1 MVQQISDD
9 EAVGRVRSGDTASY
23 EVLAARYHRPLQR
36 VARRLLRSEAEAD
49 DVVQAAHL
57 LALTHLHQ
65 YGGSGYFRWMYSIVL
80 NQARSEMRRT
90 KRLTN
95 VEDNCARQ
103 LSSPMRNPEQQA
115 LDQET
120 EHVLE
125 SAVQVLP
132 GIYRPVFRL
141 REMQEL
147 TTAETGARLGLT
159 EACVKT
165 RLFRAKT
172 ILRKKLRRGD
182 FTSSSD

>member
-1 MVQQISDD
+1 
-9 EAVGRVRSGDTASY
+9 
-23 EVLAARYHRPLQR
+23 
-36 VARRLLRSEAEAD
+36 
-49 DVVQAAHL
+49 
-57 LALTHLHQ
+57 
-65 YGGSGYFRWMYSIVL
+65 
-80 NQARSEMRRT
+80 MRRT
-90 KRLTN
+90 KRFTN
-95 VEDNCARQ
+95 IEDNCAGR
-103 LSSPMRNPEQQA
+103 LSSSMRNPEQQA

-165 RLFRAKT
+165 RLFRAKN
-172 ILRKKLRRGD
+172 ILRKKLKQGD